1 MRTLFIAEQLDRP
14 ESRVIAGLAEA
25 GLDVE
30 LLLDPADPRFD
41 GFAETGVRTHPLV
54 LRGRYDRQAMRM
66 IRERSKAGLDVIH
79 CLRNNRPLANA
90 RAALIGLGKTKP
102 VKLVAYR
109 GTMGNLSRVDPAS
122 RATYLSRR
130 VDRLVCVSEGVRQY
144 LLGMGVPADKA
155 VTIHKGHIPAWYCD
169 APPLPRSE
177 LGIPADSFV
186 VGLVANMRP
195 LKGTDLLIEAVDQLK
210 RARRVDLVLV
220 GEVRDDKLRR
230 ILDARAQAAT
240 DLQQST
246 GSNFSHPS
254 AVVIHELGFRS
265 DATRIAGMLDAI
277 AMPSRR
283 REGLPRSVI
292 EAMAQGVPAV
302 VSDVG
307 GLPELVRDGVDG
319 LVVPANEV
327 AGLAAALQRLYDDD
341 PFRAQCAANAGSRIA
356 TDFHVSRTIEK
367 TLAMYRGL

>member
-1 MRTLFIAEQLDRP
+1 MRILFIAEQLDRP
-14 ESRVIAGLAEA
+14 ESRVIAGLTEA
-25 GLDVE
+25 GLDVD
-30 LLLDPADPRFD
+30 LLLDPADPRFPS
-41 GFAETGVRTHPLV
+41 FAETEVRAQPLV
-54 LRGRYDRQAMRM
+54 LRGRYDRSAIRA
-66 IRERSKAGLDVIH
+66 IRERAKAGVDVIH
-79 CLRNNRPLANA
+79 CLRNNRPLANT
-90 RAALIGLGKTKP
+90 RAALIGLGKTHP
-102 VKLVAYR
+102 VNLVAYR
-109 GTMGNLSRVDPAS
+109 GTMGNLSRFDPAS

-144 LLGMGVPADKA
+144 LLGMGVPDDKA

-169 APPLPRSE
+169 EPPLPRAE
-177 LGIPADSFV
+177 LGIPVDAFV

-210 RARRVDLVLV
+210 TARRVDLVLV
-220 GEVRDDKLRR
+220 GDVRDDKLRQ
-230 ILDARAQAAT
+230 ILDARSQPET
-240 DLQQST
+240 DA
-246 GSNFSHPS
+246 GGVF
-254 AVVIHELGFRS
+254 IHELGFRS
-265 DATRIAGMLDAI
+265 DATRIAGMLDLI

-327 AGLAAALQRLYDDD
+327 AGLAAAIQRLHDDNS
-341 PFRAQCAANAGSRIA
+341 FRAQCAASAGSRIA

-367 TLAMYRGL
+367 TLAMYRGLS

>member
-1 MRTLFIAEQLDRP
+1 MHVLFIAEQLDRP
-14 ESRVIAGLAEA
+14 ESRVIVGLAAAGLT
-25 GLDVE
+25 VE
-30 LLLDPADPRFD
+30 LLLDPADPRF
-41 GFAETGVRTHPLV
+41 GSFADSGVRVQPLV
-54 LRGRYDRQAMRM
+54 LRGRYDRQAIRA
-66 IRERSKAGLDVIH
+66 IRERVRGGVDVIH

-90 RAALIGLGKTKP
+90 RVAVVGLGSQPGKSAP

-109 GTMGNLSRVDPAS
+109 GTMGNLSRFDPAS

-155 VTIHKGHIPAWYCD
+155 VTIHKGHEPEWYCD
-169 APPLPRSE
+169 EPPLPRHE
-177 LGIPADSFV
+177 LKIPDDAFV

-195 LKGTDLLIEAVDQLK
+195 LKGTDLLIEAVDQLQTE
-210 RARRVDLVLV
+210 RRVDLVLV

-230 ILDARAQAAT
+230 ILDARVGKGGALAT
-240 DLQQST
+240 GEL
-246 GSNFSHPS
+246 
-254 AVVIHELGFRS
+254 AVTIHELGFRS
-265 DATRIAGMLDAI
+265 DATRIAGMLDVI

-307 GLPELVRDGVDG
+307 GLPELVRDAVDG

-327 AGLAAALQRLYDDD
+327 SGLAAAIQRLHDDEE
-341 PFRAQCAANAGSRIA
+341 FRAQCAASAASRIA